1 MITTSICD
9 NTILATEDGKVVGK
23 IEFALSAQTMSIL
36 HTYSYESGR
45 GIGSLLMR
53 AALDWAAQHRYTIH
67 PVCSFA
73 QKYLE
78 KIAEKK

>member
-1 MITTSICD
+1 MIDTIIRD

-23 IEFALSAQTMSIL
+23 IEFELSAQTMSIL

-53 AALDWAAQHRYTIH
+53 AAVDWAAQHHYTIH
-67 PVCSFA
+67 PICSFA
-73 QKYLE
+73 VHYL
-78 KIAEKK
+78 AKKEGKK